1 MIAAWV
7 LTVYDECNLN
17 RKEHKMTGIIQLIGR
32 AMMALIFIL
41 AGLGKIQDPAGT
53 AGYMQSAGLP
63 GILLWPT
70 IALEVL
76 GGLALAVGYKTR
88 YVAFALAIF
97 SVLAA
102 AVFHRNFADQMQM
115 ILFLKNIAMAGGLLL
130 LAVGGNTAFSI
141 DNKRSSTN
149 FFSTRQGK

>member
-1 MIAAWV
+1 
-7 LTVYDECNLN
+7 
-17 RKEHKMTGIIQLIGR
+17 MTGIIQLLGR
-32 AMMALIFIL
+32 VMMALIFIL

-53 AGYMQSAGLP
+53 AGYMQSAGLQ

-97 SVLAA
+97 SVAA
-102 AVFHRNFADQMQM
+102 AVVFHRNFADEMQM
-115 ILFLKNIAMAGGLLL
+115 IMFLKNIAIAGGLML
-130 LAVGGNTAFSI
+130 LAVGGSTAFSM

-149 FFSTRQGK
+149 FFGTRQGK